1 MKNLIKNS
9 QKLVEYLFG
18 QLKTSFVNFEKT
30 FVFASFMSSTPAF
43 LLVPHKK
50 SSVQAGLRRFS
61 ALNYRTVAVLSILT
75 TSFLNSCTTVKE
87 YEKNKLN
94 DAEMVLGNRTIE
106 KTELSFQSYR
116 EGSSGANA
124 GKVGGG
130 CGCN

>member
-1 MKNLIKNS
+1 MKYLIKYKK
-9 QKLVEYLFG
+9 KLVVHLFG
-18 QLKTSFVNFEKT
+18 QLRTSFVNFGKT
-30 FVFASFMSSTPAF
+30 FVSTSFMSSTAACHSE
-43 LLVPHKK
+43 LVEE
-50 SSVQAGLRRFS
+50 SVQAGLRRFNV
-61 ALNYRTVAVLSILT
+61 LNYRTVAVLSILT
-75 TSFLNSCTTVKE
+75 IPFLNSCTTVKE

-94 DAEMVLGNRTIE
+94 DAEMVLGNRTVE

>member
-1 MKNLIKNS
+1 MKNLIKI
-9 QKLVEYLFG
+9 L
-18 QLKTSFVNFEKT
+18 
-30 FVFASFMSSTPAF
+30 AC
-43 LLVPHKK
+43 LLIIVA
-50 SSVQAGLRRFS
+50 SVQ
-61 ALNYRTVAVLSILT
+61 
-75 TSFLNSCTTVKE
+75 SCTTVKE

-94 DAEMVLGNRTIE
+94 DAEMALGNRKIE